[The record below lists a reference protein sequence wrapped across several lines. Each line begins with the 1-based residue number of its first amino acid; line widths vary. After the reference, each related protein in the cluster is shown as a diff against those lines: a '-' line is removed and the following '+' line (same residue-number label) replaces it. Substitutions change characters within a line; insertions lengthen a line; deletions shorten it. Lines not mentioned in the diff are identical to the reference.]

1 MTAPRTLRPGEA
13 VPLDALGAAAAD
25 GLAVGLTAAGLTPD
39 LVAMLVADSGKVR
52 TDDDLIFYNNPA
64 SADGG
69 AGWTGS
75 PDGPQWVAINP
86 AKLDADVDR
95 VVLGAA
101 GGILDR
107 PEPGLLTV
115 TVADAAGVTLAAASF
130 QAEAGLSAM
139 ILLEVY
145 RRAGAWRLRLIAQGY
160 AEGLAA
166 LVTEFGVEVDDAGDS
181 GAPAAATPASDPAHT
196 ATLPSGPSPAAAP
209 TPTPPAPPTSAAP
222 TTQPG
227 PPPGT
232 APWTA
237 QPGPSYPPPFP
248 PQHPAPAYP
257 QQHAPAAPYPAHP
270 APPPIAPQPWAGPAP
285 AAAAQPAPGGPA
297 AQQPGP
303 PQQQPTRRGL
313 FTSRKRAQ
321 LEAQNVELNR
331 LLTATGAMD
340 NAAIDAER
348 RRLVGEV
355 ANLVAEADRRR
366 ADLAGLEQRLN
377 QLRSAIAVAEGEMEL
392 NEVGIYNYRHRL
404 DDSVAYKAQLDQLRD
419 RIKAAA
425 KGGNAVTGST
435 SWTVN
440 GSAAQ
445 GRRMVNEVSK
455 LMLRAYNADADHA
468 VRTLRPYK
476 LDSAL
481 ARLDT
486 TRATIARLGTT
497 MSIAV
502 TDYYHRLRR
511 AELELTADYL
521 NKVEEE
527 KERQR
532 ALREQQ
538 REQARADAE
547 YAREQAKLERDR
559 DKYADALA
567 RLEASGADPQHIAQV
582 RSQLTSVNAALE
594 QVAYRRANMRLGY
607 VYVISNLGAFGERMV
622 KIGMTRRVTPE
633 DRVRELG
640 DASVPFRFDT
650 HALIFSE
657 DAVALET
664 ALHQRFADRAVN
676 QVNRHREFFY
686 VTPAEV
692 RQALTEMHLDG
703 HIVVEYDEQ
712 TPADEWRRS
721 GGPDR
726 ALLPT

>member
-1 MTAPRTLRPGEA
+1 MTGPRMLRPGEA
-13 VPLDALGAAAAD
+13 LSLADLGPSAMS
-25 GLAVGLTAAGLTPD
+25 GLKVSLSAAGPVPD
-39 LVAMLVADSGKVR
+39 LVAMLVGGNGKVR
-52 TDDDLIFYNNPA
+52 SDDDLVFYNSPT
-64 SADGG
+64 STDGAVSWSG
-69 AGWTGS
+69 QSEA
-75 PDGPQWVAINP
+75 PQWLAIAP
-86 AKLDADVDR
+86 ERLDADVDR

-101 GGILDR
+101 GGLLDV
-107 PEPGLLTV
+107 PSPGLLTV
-115 TVADAAGVTLAAASF
+115 TVADRDGAVLGAASF
-130 QAEAGLSAM
+130 EAQATLAAM

-145 RRAGAWRLRLIAQGY
+145 RRAGTWRLRLLAQGY
-160 AEGLAA
+160 AGGLAA
-166 LVTEFGVEVDDAGDS
+166 LVTEFGVDVDDSGDTTPS
-181 GAPAAATPASDPAHT
+181 APVPPTATAPPPSPTQQESPPATQPTPVPQPGPQPPSYPAPSSAAAHVVPPVQPRPDPATPYPQQSGQPWPGAPAAGHHPQA
-196 ATLPSGPSPAAAP
+196 GQ
-209 TPTPPAPPTSAAP
+209 PTPPWAPE
-222 TTQPG
+222 
-227 PPPGT
+227 
-232 APWTA
+232 
-237 QPGPSYPPPFP
+237 
-248 PQHPAPAYP
+248 QH
-257 QQHAPAAPYPAHP
+257 QS
-270 APPPIAPQPWAGPAP
+270 G
-285 AAAAQPAPGGPA
+285 
-297 AQQPGP
+297 
-303 PQQQPTRRGL
+303 RRGL

-321 LEAQNVELNR
+321 LEAQNAELNR
-331 LLTATGAMD
+331 LLSATGAMD

-355 ANLVAEADRRR
+355 AHLVAEADRRR
-366 ADLAGLEQRLN
+366 ADLAALEQRLG
-377 QLRSAIAVAEGEMEL
+377 QVRSAIAVAEGEMEL
-392 NEVGIYNYRHRL
+392 TEVGIYSYRHRL
-404 DDSVAYKAQLDQLRD
+404 DDSVAYKAQLDRLRD

-425 KGGNAVTGST
+425 KAGGAVTGST
-435 SWTVN
+435 TWTVN

-445 GRRMVNEVSK
+445 GRRMVGQVSK

-486 TRATIARLGTT
+486 TRATIARLGQT
-497 MSIAV
+497 MLIAV
-502 TDYYHRLRR
+502 TDSYHRLRR
-511 AELELTADYL
+511 AELELTSDYL
-521 NKVEEE
+521 SKVEEE

-532 ALREQQ
+532 ALRDEQ
-538 REQARADAE
+538 REQARADAD
-547 YAREQAKLERDR
+547 YAREQAKLERER
-559 DKYADALA
+559 YQYADALA
-567 RLEASGADPQHIAQV
+567 RLEASGTAESQHIADV
-582 RSQLTSVNAALE
+582 RSHLTSVNAALA

-692 RQALTEMHLDG
+692 RQALAGMNLG
-703 HIVVEYDEQ
+703 QHIVVEYDEQ